1 MQVGGACMEAHH
13 GGDRMFVTVA
23 EHVVLDIDSRGEV
36 IKLGWVR
43 RLTLHYWSRPY
54 NHMVNVTIAISYP
67 VDEPFGRPFH

>member
-1 MQVGGACMEAHH
+1 MEAHH

-43 RLTLHYWSRPY
+43 RLTLHY
-54 NHMVNVTIAISYP
+54 
-67 VDEPFGRPFH
+67 